1 MAISGTEDISLV
13 RKEVKE
19 SQAGSIQ
26 TTKTLIFKHEANAGD
41 LVIDTTL
48 LTPPAEAL
56 ANGFIQDNPSS
67 VNLLVNKKNLKI
79 HSSRGVWLQ
88 MHEDFKVTGA
98 NTIQLIGNIEALG
111 GALEGEVFTIYAAP
125 IQSNA
130 VLTTDHKKQYQ
141 EYILLDGQTVLN
153 LGREYEVN
161 RNPLAQIGSIRVF
174 RNGVGPQLRNV
185 GNAAASP
192 LADGNYHE
200 IDVGNGLG
208 TTIEFNIPPSGQDDV
223 IVVEFGLEY
232 AGDFSL
238 VGDMQSMWGS
248 ILKLAEDVKDLGP
261 YDITRYINA
270 NPSEIERRGF
280 GDILLG
286 LLDLPVPYETEWQD
300 LPSVAAGVW
309 VNSTGAGLT
318 YGTVVTNIGKWKR
331 RGGDALIKWD
341 FRQTAGGSN
350 GAAGL
355 IVLNLDPLIGTIDVA
370 RAKANSDLS
379 IANTYAIDSG
389 LGDMYFATSQGP
401 FQHYAR
407 AAALNTTQIKFS
419 MMYTGVSQG
428 GSLLNA
434 GNTMFQSTNLGVTAT
449 LKIPIQGWSSTRTL
463 REYLVEKGIL

>member
-26 TTKTLIFKHEANAGD
+26 TTKTLIFKHEASAGD

-125 IQSNA
+125 IQANSI
-130 VLTTDHKKQYQ
+130 LTTDHKKQYQ

-161 RNPLAQIGSIRVF
+161 RNPLAQIGSIRIF
-174 RNGVGPQLRNV
+174 RNGVGPLLRNV

-192 LADGNYHE
+192 LADGNFHE
-200 IDVGNGLG
+200 VDAGNGLG
-208 TTIEFNIPPSGQDDV
+208 TTIEFNVAPSGQDDV

-261 YDITRYINA
+261 YPISRYINA
-270 NPSEIERRGF
+270 NPSEVERRAF
-280 GDILLG
+280 GDYVFDLLRRI
-286 LLDLPVPYETEWQD
+286 VPLEIPDAELHLTGGNGYGATATFIRRFLTVEKNTLGPYATYADDATLGTRVTINTPGRYAITYQD
-300 LPSVAAGVW
+300 LNNSVAYNYQLTVNATSLTTNLSTYAQGVRGDIGVQAG
-309 VNSTGAGLT
+309 
-318 YGTVVTNIGKWKR
+318 YGGMITV
-331 RGGDALIKWD
+331 
-341 FRQTAGGSN
+341 
-350 GAAGL
+350 
-355 IVLNLDPLIGTIDVA
+355 VLNLNQNDVIRGQA
-370 RAKANSDLS
+370 GGGAIPTFNGASERVRLHVCYLGPKA
-379 IANTYAIDSG
+379 
-389 LGDMYFATSQGP
+389 
-401 FQHYAR
+401 
-407 AAALNTTQIKFS
+407 
-419 MMYTGVSQG
+419 
-428 GSLLNA
+428 
-434 GNTMFQSTNLGVTAT
+434 
-449 LKIPIQGWSSTRTL
+449 
-463 REYLVEKGIL
+463 

>member
-26 TTKTLIFKHEANAGD
+26 TTKTLIFKHEASAGD

-98 NTIQLIGNIEALG
+98 NTIQLIGNIASLG

-280 GDILLG
+280 GDMILAMKA
-286 LLDLPVPYETEWQD
+286 LLDAYVGENLSALRQYTLTVTDTNWTTGRAVGVPYRTLDGTWR
-300 LPSVAAGVW
+300 LRFNIVGTYSVGTTLSNLTVAGVTFGSAVQTFSTYLTDAVRDCPTNIARTNSLGNILTMRGLDYTVVNTIASITGVRAAGDVELAGKPTW
-309 VNSTGAGLT
+309 V
-318 YGTVVTNIGKWKR
+318 
-331 RGGDALIKWD
+331 
-341 FRQTAGGSN
+341 
-350 GAAGL
+350 
-355 IVLNLDPLIGTIDVA
+355 P
-370 RAKANSDLS
+370 
-379 IANTYAIDSG
+379 
-389 LGDMYFATSQGP
+389 
-401 FQHYAR
+401 
-407 AAALNTTQIKFS
+407 
-419 MMYTGVSQG
+419 
-428 GSLLNA
+428 
-434 GNTMFQSTNLGVTAT
+434 
-449 LKIPIQGWSSTRTL
+449 
-463 REYLVEKGIL
+463 

>member
-26 TTKTLIFKHEANAGD
+26 TTKTLIFKHEASAGD

-98 NTIQLIGNIEALG
+98 NTIQLIGNIASLG

-125 IQSNA
+125 IQANSI
-130 VLTTDHKKQYQ
+130 LTTDHKKQYQ
-141 EYILLDGQTVLN
+141 EYLLPEGQTILN

-174 RNGVGPQLRNV
+174 RNGVGPMLRNV

-200 IDVGNGLG
+200 VDVGNGLG
-208 TTIEFNIPPSGQDDV
+208 TTIEFNVAPSGQDDV

-270 NPSEIERRGF
+270 NPSEVERRGF
-280 GDILLG
+280 GDILLK
-286 LLDLPVPYETEWQD
+286 LLDLTYYSEQ
-300 LPSVAAGVW
+300 VA
-309 VNSTGAGLT
+309 
-318 YGTVVTNIGKWKR
+318 I
-331 RGGDALIKWD
+331 I
-341 FRQTAGGSN
+341 Q
-350 GAAGL
+350 
-355 IVLNLDPLIGTIDVA
+355 
-370 RAKANSDLS
+370 
-379 IANTYAIDSG
+379 
-389 LGDMYFATSQGP
+389 DMYGP
-401 FQHYAR
+401 D
-407 AAALNTTQIKFS
+407 
-419 MMYTGVSQG
+419 V
-428 GSLLNA
+428 NA
-434 GNTMFQSTNLGVTAT
+434 GTSPANAYF
-449 LKIPIQGWSSTRTL
+449 TRTL
-463 REYLVEKGIL
+463 NVISGESSFVTLPVDGTAGVGGTNTRFTLQPGEYELTGLSLQYGSNNSNCRLRNVTDNTTLFDGSPAAAAVNTAQVPSFLVGKFTLTSPKTFELQHFTEQSVASFGKGAANQNNPDGNEWYAYLMFRKITKTTFRQALGL

>member
-26 TTKTLIFKHEANAGD
+26 TTKTLIFKHEASAGD

-98 NTIQLIGNIEALG
+98 NTIQLIGNIASLG

-161 RNPLAQIGSIRVF
+161 RNPLAQIGSIRIF
-174 RNGVGPQLRNV
+174 RNGVGPMLRNV

-200 IDVGNGLG
+200 VDVGNGLG

-261 YDITRYINA
+261 YDISRYLTA
-270 NPSEIERRGF
+270 NPSEIERRAF
-280 GDILLG
+280 GDLMLAMKATIDAYVGENLSALRQYNLTVTDTNWTTARAVG
-286 LLDLPVPYETEWQD
+286 VPYRTLDGTWR
-300 LPSVAAGVW
+300 LKFNIIGTYSVGTTLSNLTIAGVSFGPAVQTFATYLTDAVRDCLTNIARTNTGGNILTMRGIDYTVANTIASITGVRAAGDVELSSKPTW
-309 VNSTGAGLT
+309 V
-318 YGTVVTNIGKWKR
+318 
-331 RGGDALIKWD
+331 
-341 FRQTAGGSN
+341 
-350 GAAGL
+350 
-355 IVLNLDPLIGTIDVA
+355 P
-370 RAKANSDLS
+370 
-379 IANTYAIDSG
+379 
-389 LGDMYFATSQGP
+389 
-401 FQHYAR
+401 
-407 AAALNTTQIKFS
+407 
-419 MMYTGVSQG
+419 
-428 GSLLNA
+428 
-434 GNTMFQSTNLGVTAT
+434 
-449 LKIPIQGWSSTRTL
+449 
-463 REYLVEKGIL
+463 

>member
-26 TTKTLIFKHEANAGD
+26 TTKTLIFKHEAGAGD

-98 NTIQLIGNIEALG
+98 NTIQLIGNIASLG

-141 EYILLDGQTVLN
+141 EYLLPEGQTILN

-161 RNPLAQIGSIRVF
+161 RNPLAQIGSIRIF
-174 RNGVGPQLRNV
+174 RNGVGPMLRNV

-208 TTIEFNIPPSGQDDV
+208 TTIEFNVAPSGQDDV

-280 GDILLG
+280 GDTVISNLARIARLESIPTTIRAGSGALYTPTVSGRYYQGATTMLMVPEGRWIIYGHLFFTEIGGSAGYSRAYSIWASAPPVGEQISAPAGASNLVSGNIYYSLNVPAGTPEIIGPVITLEMYNAVPTPIYLVPLG
-286 LLDLPVPYETEWQD
+286 NFTTP
-300 LPSVAAGVW
+300 ANARI
-309 VNSTGAGLT
+309 STGIFAQRIGL
-318 YGTVVTNIGKWKR
+318 
-331 RGGDALIKWD
+331 
-341 FRQTAGGSN
+341 
-350 GAAGL
+350 
-355 IVLNLDPLIGTIDVA
+355 
-370 RAKANSDLS
+370 
-379 IANTYAIDSG
+379 
-389 LGDMYFATSQGP
+389 
-401 FQHYAR
+401 
-407 AAALNTTQIKFS
+407 
-419 MMYTGVSQG
+419 
-428 GSLLNA
+428 
-434 GNTMFQSTNLGVTAT
+434 
-449 LKIPIQGWSSTRTL
+449 
-463 REYLVEKGIL
+463 

>member
-26 TTKTLIFKHEANAGD
+26 TTKTLIFKHEASAGD

-98 NTIQLIGNIEALG
+98 NTIQLIGNIASLG

-280 GDILLG
+280 GDTLLAMKA
-286 LLDLPVPYETEWQD
+286 LLDAYVGENLSALRQYTLTVTDTNWTTNRAVGVPYRTLDGTWRLRFNIVGTYSIGTTLTSLAIAGIVFPAPIQTF
-300 LPSVAAGVW
+300 SVYAD
-309 VNSTGAGLT
+309 NGAT
-318 YGTVVTNIGKWKR
+318 
-331 RGGDALIKWD
+331 DALINIA
-341 FRQTAGGSN
+341 RTVGSSN
-350 GAAGL
+350 
-355 IVLNLDPLIGTIDVA
+355 VLTIRGV
-370 RAKANSDLS
+370 SYVT
-379 IANTYAIDSG
+379 ANTI
-389 LGDMYFATSQGP
+389 
-401 FQHYAR
+401 
-407 AAALNTTQIKFS
+407 LNI
-419 MMYTGVSQG
+419 TGVRI
-428 GSLLNA
+428 A
-434 GNTMFQSTNLGVTAT
+434 GDLELAGKPAWV
-449 LKIPIQGWSSTRTL
+449 P
-463 REYLVEKGIL
+463 